1 MPHPNEL
8 FPRMD
13 WYRRENCVTC
23 NDTTPTCN
31 CSSSEKCILSS
42 RWVCLSLSRQIKLTG
57 LSRTCSQCP
66 TIQCIAKSSS
76 SGGSSVNVGAIAGPI
91 VAALVIASLGLFWWM
106 RRKRVS
112 YNDDSLR
119 SVLTKLQGRDLKRV
133 EELAERARKA
143 ESAGFQLSPAG
154 SPAPG
159 SAHSRSSNPHDLP
172 LPPPSATRR
181 SPLPP
186 APVNAE
192 YYDENGATIRVYS
205 TNGTINA
212 DPNGDPFS
220 DRQSISTMGSGGTAN
235 IIPIQWIPPS
245 NSEDGLSKMATQ
257 PGRSAAARAL
267 DQARQNLF
275 KPGAAPTRPAR
286 SPDLDLRL
294 NPSSSFDPSV
304 LESPNANTYRDS
316 YLSGNSA
323 APSYFS
329 GQSDLNIDA
338 PKIVT
343 SKQVQ
348 VGRLQQ
354 AEMVQFGG
362 KNAQMMEVLGG
373 SSSLR
378 STRDEDYPF
387 DQHPA
392 ERGMGPAPG
401 LSPSDASFRS
411 GRTGEAVRTLTPTSR
426 KFDEEERL
434 ESGSTSPG
442 DLRFSMG
449 SLAYRDS
456 TSTMGTSRYLASA
469 ITVAVPTSGIS
480 PTLLTSTST
489 PNMANHEARASVVSS
504 KSYADSVLGAFPMIP
519 PDSHRPPL
527 PPNASFIANSNS
539 TIHTSV
545 PHSTSVDTL
554 DRALISRPPPSYR
567 PPPPGPRPPSSARGS
582 TAAELL
588 REHREGE
595 DGEFDEGEEEN
606 AGGRKKKRPETQASV
621 ADSLLGSFP
630 FVPPNVDDLA
640 GLPSPSQRS

>member
-1 MPHPNEL
+1 MSHPNEL

-42 RWVCLSLSRQIKLTG
+42 R
-57 LSRTCSQCP
+57 TCSQCP

-76 SGGSSVNVGAIAGPI
+76 SGGSSVNAGAIAGPI
-91 VAALVIASLGLFWWM
+91 VGALVIASLGLFWWM
-106 RRKRVS
+106 RRKKR
-112 YNDDSLR
+112 
-119 SVLTKLQGRDLKRV
+119 RDLKRV

-143 ESAGFQLSPAG
+143 ESAGFQLSPADP
-154 SPAPG
+154 PAPV
-159 SAHSRSSNPHDLP
+159 SAHSQPPNPHGLP
-172 LPPPSATRR
+172 LPPPSASRR

-245 NSEDGLSKMATQ
+245 NSEDGLSKIATR
-257 PGRSAAARAL
+257 PGQSAAARAL

-294 NPSSSFDPSV
+294 NPPSSFDSKV
-304 LESPNANTYRDS
+304 LESSDTNAYRDS

-362 KNAQMMEVLGG
+362 KSAQMMEVLGG
-373 SSSLR
+373 SFVLE
-378 STRDEDYPF
+378 STQDGDYSF

-392 ERGMGPAPG
+392 ERGIWPAPG

-411 GRTGEAVRTLTPTSR
+411 GRTGEAVRTLTPVSR

-456 TSTMGTSRYLASA
+456 TSTMDTSRYLTSA
-469 ITVAVPTSGIS
+469 ITVAVPTSGVS
-480 PTLLTSTST
+480 PTLLSTTST
-489 PNMANHEARASVVSS
+489 PNTANPETRASVVSS

-519 PDSHRPPL
+519 PGSHHPPL
-527 PPNASFIANSNS
+527 PPNASFIANSNSHPHFNS

-582 TAAELL
+582 TAADLL
-588 REHREGE
+588 REQREKE
-595 DGEFDEGEEEN
+595 DGEVDEREEGAE
-606 AGGRKKKRPETQASV
+606 GKKKRPETQASV

-640 GLPSPSQRS
+640 GLPSPSQGN

>member
-1 MPHPNEL
+1 
-8 FPRMD
+8 
-13 WYRRENCVTC
+13 
-23 NDTTPTCN
+23 
-31 CSSSEKCILSS
+31 
-42 RWVCLSLSRQIKLTG
+42 
-57 LSRTCSQCP
+57 
-66 TIQCIAKSSS
+66 
-76 SGGSSVNVGAIAGPI
+76 
-91 VAALVIASLGLFWWM
+91 
-106 RRKRVS
+106 
-112 YNDDSLR
+112 
-119 SVLTKLQGRDLKRV
+119 
-133 EELAERARKA
+133 
-143 ESAGFQLSPAG
+143 
-154 SPAPG
+154 
-159 SAHSRSSNPHDLP
+159 
-172 LPPPSATRR
+172 
-181 SPLPP
+181 
-186 APVNAE
+186 
-192 YYDENGATIRVYS
+192 
-205 TNGTINA
+205 
-212 DPNGDPFS
+212 
-220 DRQSISTMGSGGTAN
+220 MGSGGTAN

-245 NSEDGLSKMATQ
+245 NSEDGLSKIATR
-257 PGRSAAARAL
+257 PGQSAAARAL

-294 NPSSSFDPSV
+294 NPPSSFDSKV
-304 LESPNANTYRDS
+304 LESSDTNAYRDS

-362 KNAQMMEVLGG
+362 KSAQMMEVLGG
-373 SSSLR
+373 SFVLE
-378 STRDEDYPF
+378 STQDGDYSF

-392 ERGMGPAPG
+392 ERGIWPAPG

-411 GRTGEAVRTLTPTSR
+411 GRTGEAVRTLTPVSR

-456 TSTMGTSRYLASA
+456 TSTMDTSRYLTSA
-469 ITVAVPTSGIS
+469 ITVAVPTSGVS
-480 PTLLTSTST
+480 PTLLSTTST
-489 PNMANHEARASVVSS
+489 PNTANPETRASVVSS

-519 PDSHRPPL
+519 PDSHHPPL
-527 PPNASFIANSNS
+527 PPNASFIANSNSHPHFNS

-582 TAAELL
+582 TAADLL
-588 REHREGE
+588 REQREKE
-595 DGEFDEGEEEN
+595 DGEVDEREEGAE
-606 AGGRKKKRPETQASV
+606 GKKKRPETQASV

-640 GLPSPSQRS
+640 GLPSPSQGN